1 MPCKSIGATGTP
13 AEFIPSRIC
22 AHSVHVPH
30 ARRYVK
36 YQTPVARSA
45 ELEYGGKD
53 RYPGAGI
60 LVVKSACDGFSLL
73 DSNFYLLIG
82 GTYHGELAYPFAA
95 YRRSMPDRR
104 VVRRGP
110 RKFHAV

>member
-1 MPCKSIGATGTP
+1 MPYKFIGATDTP
-13 AEFIPSRIC
+13 AAFTHSRIC
-22 AHSVHVPH
+22 AHCAHVPH
-30 ARRYVK
+30 ARPCEK
-36 YQTPVARSA
+36 YQMPVARSA

-110 RKFHAV
+110 R